1 VLNAIPFVGTGLA
14 AACTFAVTTAAAI
27 ATHVPVISGATLHG
41 ASKMSS
47 GAVKMG
53 ALFSS
58 VLDVLPD
65 LSLAFEKGLIPE
77 MDSLTKANGSE
88 ANGWWKEGEDYH
100 SHTGGGK
107 THNQYQADMIV
118 RAYQG
123 GLRLAV
129 WDVVNARAL
138 SLIADGDMV
147 SDWRALQDGT
157 DGARRIVATAPL
169 NTIAAIA
176 LTPDDAER
184 IIRSGKLAIILGA
197 EVDELGRMRPAG
209 RPWPESPRSGADSM
223 QKQVD
228 DLWEL
233 GIRKITPVHATNNPI
248 GGAALF
254 STKYA
259 ALNHFVSGTEASG
272 TETFSDVPDL
282 PFFLD
287 STFGDLL
294 AGLFLGNFSFIQDVV
309 HPATPEWNPTD
320 SFNFDLQADRP
331 DDTIIGDY
339 NRVTYRIGSDAFV
352 NGRQLNNPPHNDVSL
367 KDADGNWLRAE
378 VILGKQILVPRLI
391 KGLASFTKSDATCDL
406 RNTTLPDSLPSFGA
420 EVEHNYVHV
429 AGHRNKL
436 GLFKGGGG
444 ENGETFLRAAMKKG
458 MLLDTDHMSMNMR
471 LDVYA
476 LADKYAREAQWPRCE
491 SDADDRRS
499 CGDYPFVGVHSKV
512 RTLEIDPKRVEEVRN
527 AYGFNDE
534 ASKTEREIKHITKNS
549 GAIAVYP
556 TGSAII
562 PPSTTLCTKN
572 TDCANYKGPGGAAV
586 CNFSSPTEDGYG
598 SCREPANQPVVG
610 VDARTIKLPP
620 EVSNDCDATTKTFAT
635 KYLWLLRVMGGHGL
649 TPSTDFN
656 GIASPLKPRYGIAN
670 AWSKACNGPDRDFT
684 DLARTLQPEWYPMM
698 VEAQQYESSG
708 VWYDD
713 YAFRGP
719 IPSVIGN
726 HWGDKRY
733 KSVIARRA
741 TDVRDDRAP
750 RAHVD
755 EWVFFNDFGPDSP
768 GIHGN
773 QYQNGN
779 RVGAQMYSM
788 KRWRP
793 LPGRAGWDYNLDGL
807 QHIGLYPDLFQDMRN
822 VGVQWE
828 QIGPLFHAAR
838 DYLMTWRRSIVI
850 GTHHP

>member
-1 VLNAIPFVGTGLA
+1 VVATAVLVKACQALIGFPIIGFGAA
-14 AACTFAVTTAAAI
+14 AACTFAVTAATAI
-27 ATHVPVISGATLHG
+27 ATQVPVISGATLHG

-47 GAVKMG
+47 GAIKMG

-65 LSLAFEKGLIPE
+65 LELEFEKGLIPE

-88 ANGWWKEGEDYH
+88 ANGWWKAGEDYH

-138 SLIADGDMV
+138 GLFTDGEMT
-147 SDWRALQDGT
+147 SDWRALKDGT
-157 DGARRIVATAPL
+157 DGARRIAATAPL

-176 LTPDDAER
+176 LTPEDAER

-197 EVDELGRMRPAG
+197 EVDELGRMRPTG
-209 RPWPESPRSGADSM
+209 RPWPESPHSGADSM

-233 GIRKITPVHATNNPI
+233 GIRKLTPVHATNNPI

-254 STKYA
+254 STRYA
-259 ALNHFVSGTEASG
+259 SLNYFVSGTEAAG
-272 TETFSDVPDL
+272 GVQTFSDLPDL

-287 STFGDLL
+287 GTFGDLL
-294 AGLFLGNFSFIQDVV
+294 AGLFLGAFSFMQKAE
-309 HPATPEWNPTD
+309 PPSTSGPEWNPK
-320 SFNFDLQADRP
+320 NFFDFDPRPNNP

-339 NRVTYRIGSDAFV
+339 DRVTYRIGIDDFK
-352 NGRQLNNPPHNDVSL
+352 GPSL
-367 KDADGNWLRAE
+367 KDAAGGWLRPE
-378 VILGKQILVPRLI
+378 DVLGKQFMVLHPI
-391 KGLASFTKSDATCDL
+391 KGLASFVKSDSTCDL
-406 RNTTLPDSLPSFGA
+406 RNTTLPGHPTSFGE
-420 EVEHNYVHV
+420 EVDDHYVQV

-458 MLLDTDHMSMNMR
+458 MLLDTDHLSMNMR
-471 LDVYA
+471 VDVYE
-476 LADKYAREAQWPRCE
+476 LAATYAREAQWPPCQ
-491 SDADDRRS
+491 SAADDRRS
-499 CGDYPFVGVHSKV
+499 CGDYPSVGVHSKV
-512 RTLEIDPKRVEEVRN
+512 RTLEIDPKHVEEVRN

-534 ASKTEREIKHITKNS
+534 ASKTEREIRHIAKNS

-556 TGSAII
+556 LGSAII

-586 CNFSSPTEDGYG
+586 CDFSHPTADGSG
-598 SCREPANQPVVG
+598 ICKGISG
-610 VDARTIKLPP
+610 VDERTIQLPP
-620 EVSNDCDATTKTFAT
+620 EVSNDCDATSKTFAT

-656 GIASPLKPRYGIAN
+656 GIASPLKPRYGITIP
-670 AWSKACNGPDRDFT
+670 WSKACNGGDRDFT
-684 DLARTLQPEWYPMM
+684 DLARRPGQPKWYPMM

-713 YAFRGP
+713 YASRGP
-719 IPSVIGN
+719 TPSAVVA
-726 HWGDKRY
+726 HWGDPRY
-733 KSVIARRA
+733 KSVVARSA
-741 TDVRDDRAP
+741 TDIRDDRAP
-750 RAHVD
+750 RATVED
-755 EWVFFNDFGPDSP
+755 VVFFDDFGPDSP
-768 GIHGN
+768 GIRGHL
-773 QYQNGN
+773 YQDGN

-793 LPGRAGWDYNLDGL
+793 LQGRAGWNYNLDGL

-822 VGVQWE
+822 IGVQWE
-828 QIGPLFHAAR
+828 QMGPLFHAAQ
-838 DYLMTWRRSIVI
+838 DYLMTWRRSIMI
-850 GTHHP
+850 GTRHP